1 MPMFDQF
8 GSNGGFLVIM
18 QILSALQATAQ
29 EDSRIIRSQLL
40 LLAITI
46 LSDAITYSRANLE
59 NFKQMP
65 GWDKFLDA
73 LRFAA
78 EASARHG
85 VVSRTSALLIGLA
98 MGDVAGGVQHFGT
111 VYQKIR
117 ELQNLG
123 EDVDA
128 VRKQLTPL
136 KQHTVLHPRA
146 IDGALNMA
154 ASDQGTILTCY
165 ALLHD
170 LLDEPRNIAVLSRS
184 ATVSRMLQIWI
195 EEESCSSSDCKLIS
209 AWRENLLRILL
220 RDGIRSSDDLR
231 SVFHQLQT
239 HSINHQLRVLNV
251 MRSIAHDAYRPS
263 ALTFSPTSSPGGG
276 GAYIASLNR
285 AFPETPESSD
295 GFTMQL
301 VIRINRVQGNG
312 ILNLVTLSNSLR
324 LGMDLNSCQLIYH
337 TDTTVSIPRST
348 LALRKWHHIVLTHAR
363 SKTQSPA
370 VVHVYINGQR
380 LTSFPAAYPASRDQ
394 VSVLLGSAPNQP
406 GIIGAASASASWSLS
421 SFFLLDGV
429 LPSSIPLLLTV
440 LPPQYKGNFQGRLS
454 DFLTPQGRTRMQLR
468 LDQLAA
474 ATANSNGKQARP
486 TESRALTALRKALFD
501 TGSEILPI
509 NRFYAHLQAAQ
520 TLRTTSG
527 VFLQNKTLPSM
538 HKTAQLSLHHARIFG
553 VPTILVPRDVG
564 DGIWAIGG
572 VPCLLQ
578 IIERSSS
585 SAALETCT
593 CFFLELV
600 GRTWRL
606 ADDAERID
614 AYSILGLLLREKTG
628 MLTEAIL
635 AALLDAC
642 DVGNALCNRSLYR
655 TVILDACLWAQ
666 APVEVQ
672 IAYLAHFPKLFSGQF
687 ASYNANQLVRVHL
700 LQTLLYFARLASSR
714 IHCWEPQIAD
724 AIQAVL
730 QACGSAKTI
739 QALLLF
745 LITFLPPWSPP
756 QCLCGTT
763 KTDLDSDSHVECA
776 RALVPLA
783 QAAPDPQ
790 LASLAHVLMARFMDV
805 TIEDSGRIERLA
817 QCTSSRW
824 ILLLLRPG
832 IAPEIA
838 SQALVLTEKLL
849 DHRRFMDQ
857 WSAHHGFRVL
867 ERTLP
872 LMWDEPEVFPSLWRM
887 LLGPRQE
894 KASLYAT
901 FAPQSTSTS
910 LRCLPALRII
920 LQCIAEAIANLP
932 SHSHLRRAS
941 FSDLS
946 QVPSRSMNNVLLQE
960 SVQLLVEYASHPEV
974 TRILLLA
981 PTLLCIFQSI
991 MPLWTSEKYVQ
1002 CEVHESVQRRLC
1014 NQLLQMLAK
1023 QISHSILTSGTLSLL
1038 TTAHKAMPTSDPY
1051 YQSQL
1056 CAQIYTE
1063 VLRCLLPLRSKE
1075 LKDLAMVA
1083 SLLKLASN
1091 ESIANESLQTEIFCG
1106 AAHLLDLAALQG
1118 NGLLPQRIAASVSIA
1133 LRRNVLHSLYSTPID
1148 APSSPAFMFCAT
1160 YWSSLDPDE
1169 EFAQCIAN
1177 RSIARIS
1184 AIWDSDVATVLLL
1197 LNETHPNV
1205 IAHGD
1210 LSNLIQ
1216 AIGDNR
1222 SISLPTVPFVDAWQ
1236 LAVQDQ
1242 DEFQRSLRMDRIR
1255 QLKMSLCRASP
1266 RAESL
1271 LATHSRMTQ
1280 WYATITEA
1288 DRIRFH
1294 RYAQDLRDDALVAR
1308 HHWDELRISLQLQ
1321 QGRPHDW
1328 ALDSVEG
1335 PRRMRMKLLP
1345 IASDDTVPTN
1355 STEHPEVLSEL
1366 SSIAQEEVGSLSDA
1380 TMLDDVHVAA
1390 KVQARD
1396 SPTKED
1402 TLPIYDA
1409 DHGDSS
1415 KEDVQPVDFVE
1426 DIGDTYRSILRSLHP
1441 SDTIQGTINVSRA
1454 VGVQAR
1460 SCLLV
1465 GGTHHLYLFDDYF
1478 QRPNGDIV
1486 PIKHVSLSERD
1497 KLVTAAFAS
1506 AALPGGSYG
1515 SDAILSW
1522 KWSATTLCLRRA
1534 WLHRN
1539 TAIELFFADGQSCLL
1554 LLADS
1559 EDFDRALKLLRSKA
1573 RHAFIQAE
1581 AIADQ
1586 LRELPIGPPATQ
1598 RITGALR
1605 RTNSIGATMRAWQ
1618 LGHISNAA
1626 YLMALNNSAGRTLND
1641 LTQYPVFPW
1650 VLADYT
1656 STQLDLDAKSS
1667 FRDMSRPMG
1676 AQTVARRKESIERYQ
1691 QLLEVHMDPFHYG
1704 THYSTAAS
1712 VCGFLVRLRPFA
1724 QWFIELQGGTF
1735 DLADR
1740 MFASVHRA
1748 WDSASQKAR
1757 GDVRELIPEFF
1768 YLPEMFMNSN
1778 QFALGRTQA
1787 GVSVDD
1793 VELPPWAHDDP
1804 WLFVQRNREALES
1817 PWISAHLPL
1826 WIDLVFGYKA
1836 QGQAAVDALNVFHPL
1851 SYANTVDID
1860 KIASPME
1867 REATAQV
1874 IHNFGQTPRNI
1885 FRHPHPA
1892 RQIKQEA
1899 DLAKTPH
1906 LLISSRVPLAQHGAA
1921 IHSLVGTLPSIRAGR
1936 ATEVLLP
1943 NAVLD
1948 FALPNGSIQIT
1959 TESNNGKPFIVEQL
1973 VSSRITTI
1981 TAIASTHIAVGADDG
1996 TVQLYALQSNPCR
2009 LDLLANWPGHRQS
2022 VLCATSSAAW
2032 KLVVTGGTDHSAMVW
2047 DVTRK
2052 RHLRTLRGHAQAVH
2066 HVAIDDERGW
2076 IATAAGDEIC
2086 VWSMNGHL
2094 LLRQSTRSATRQA
2107 LTSLAFCA
2115 RDFHSG
2121 CLAIVITGHVGQVL
2135 IWRVVSNHEATAK
2148 HVPRWRLE
2156 LQVSLPARTQAAIT
2170 AMKVYQQD
2178 KLCTADEKGDVYIW
2192 SLPGAALC
2200 LYSSDSH
2207 CMNEECGKR
2216 FGFLEQKRTCGCCGA
2231 VFCSACT
2238 TPHQSTRIC
2247 IYCAQVLSERG
2258 LEMDTKRATLSAH
2271 P

>member
-1 MPMFDQF
+1 MPLFDQF

-18 QILSALQATAQ
+18 QLLSALQASGQ

-40 LLAITI
+40 LLAITM

-59 NFKQMP
+59 IFKQMP

-73 LRFAA
+73 LRSAA

-85 VVSRTSALLIGLA
+85 VVCRTTALLFGLA
-98 MGDVAGGVQHFGT
+98 MGDVAGGVQHFGNVHQQIQT
-111 VYQKIR
+111 
-117 ELQNLG
+117 LQNLDQG
-123 EDVDA
+123 VDA

-146 IDGALNMA
+146 IDGALNIA
-154 ASDQGTILTCY
+154 ASDEGTILTCY
-165 ALLHD
+165 AVLHD
-170 LLDEPRNIAVLSRS
+170 LLDEPRNIAILSRS
-184 ATVSRMLQIWI
+184 STVSRMLQTWI
-195 EEESCSSSDCKLIS
+195 EEESCSSSDRKLIS
-209 AWRENLLRILL
+209 SWREDLLRILL
-220 RDGIRSSDDLR
+220 RDGIRSSDDLK
-231 SVFHQLQT
+231 SIFHQLQT
-239 HSINHQLRVLNV
+239 HPIDHQLRLLNL
-251 MRSIAHDAYRPS
+251 MRRIAHEAYRPS
-263 ALTFSPTSSPGGG
+263 AFTFSPTCSPGGG
-276 GAYIASLNR
+276 GALIASLNR
-285 AFPETPESSD
+285 AFPEVADSSD

-312 ILNLVTLSNSLR
+312 TLNFVTLGNNLK
-324 LGMDLNSCQLIYH
+324 LGMDLKSCQLMYH
-337 TDTTVSIPRST
+337 TDTTVSIPRTT
-348 LALRKWHHIVLTHAR
+348 LALKKWHHIVMTHAR
-363 SKTQSPA
+363 SKTQSPT

-380 LTSFPAAYPASRDQ
+380 LTSFPAAYPASMDQ
-394 VSVLLGSAPNQP
+394 APVLLGSAPKQP

-429 LPSSIPLLLTV
+429 LPSSIPSLLTV

-474 ATANSNGKQARP
+474 ATANHNGKQARP
-486 TESRALTALRKALFD
+486 IESRALYALRKALFD
-501 TGSEILPI
+501 SGSEILPM

-520 TLRTTSG
+520 TLRTSSG
-527 VFLQNKTLPSM
+527 VFLLNKTMPSM
-538 HKTAQLSLHHARIFG
+538 HTAAQPSLYHARLLG

-564 DGIWAIGG
+564 DGIWTIGG
-572 VPCLLQ
+572 VSCLLQ
-578 IIERSSS
+578 IIERASS
-585 SAALETCT
+585 SAALEAST

-600 GRTWRL
+600 RRTWRL

-614 AYSILGLLLREKTG
+614 AYSILSLMLREKTG
-628 MLTEAIL
+628 MLTETIL

-642 DVGNALCNRSLYR
+642 DVGNALCNRPLYR
-655 TVILDACLWAQ
+655 AVLLDACLWAQ
-666 APVEVQ
+666 APVNVQ
-672 IAYLAHFPKLFSGQF
+672 IAYLAHFPKLFGGQF
-687 ASYNANQLVRVHL
+687 ASYNASQLVRVHV
-700 LQTLLYFARLASSR
+700 LQTLLYFARLASSHS
-714 IHCWEPQIAD
+714 HCWEPQMAN
-724 AIQAVL
+724 AVQAVL
-730 QACGSAKTI
+730 QACGTAKTI

-756 QCLCGTT
+756 QFLCGTT
-763 KTDLDSDSHVECA
+763 TTDLDSDSQVECA
-776 RALVPLA
+776 RALVPPA
-783 QAAPDPQ
+783 KAGSDPN
-790 LASLAHVLMARFMDV
+790 LTSLAHVLMARFTDV
-805 TIEDSGRIERLA
+805 TIENSGRIERLA
-817 QCTSSRW
+817 QCTSTRW

-832 IAPEIA
+832 IAPEIV

-849 DHRRFMDQ
+849 DHQRFMDQ

-872 LMWDEPEVFPSLWRM
+872 LMWDDPEVFPSLWRM
-887 LLGPRQE
+887 LLGPRQR

-910 LRCLPALRII
+910 LRCIPALRII
-920 LQCIAEAIANLP
+920 LLCIAEAIANLP
-932 SHSHLRRAS
+932 SHSHQRRAS

-946 QVPSRSMNNVLLQE
+946 QIPTQSMNLVLLQE

-974 TRILLLA
+974 SRILLLA
-981 PTLLCIFQSI
+981 PTLLCIFQSV
-991 MPLWTSEKYVQ
+991 MPLWTSEKYDHGEVQ
-1002 CEVHESVQRRLC
+1002 DSVQRRLC
-1014 NQLLQMLAK
+1014 NQLLQMLAG
-1023 QISHSILTSGTLSLL
+1023 QISHSILASGTLSLL

-1063 VLRCLLPLRSKE
+1063 VLRCLLPLRSNE
-1075 LKDLAMVA
+1075 LKTLAMLA

-1091 ESIANESLQTEIFCG
+1091 ESIANEQLQTEIFCA
-1106 AAHLLDLAALQG
+1106 AAHLLDLATLQG
-1118 NGLLPQRIAASVSIA
+1118 NGVLPQRIAASLSIA

-1160 YWSSLDPDE
+1160 YWSSLETDE
-1169 EFAQCIAN
+1169 AFAQCIAN

-1197 LNETHPNV
+1197 LSETNP
-1205 IAHGD
+1205 D
-1210 LSNLIQ
+1210 LIVQGNLGELIQ
-1216 AIGDNR
+1216 AIGDDR
-1222 SISLPTVPFVDAWQ
+1222 SVSLPSIPFADAWQ
-1236 LAVQDQ
+1236 FAVQDQ
-1242 DEFQRSLRMDRIR
+1242 DHFQRSLRVDRIR
-1255 QLKMSLCRASP
+1255 QLKTSLCRPSP
-1266 RAESL
+1266 RAQSL

-1280 WYATITEA
+1280 WHATITEA
-1288 DRIRFH
+1288 DRIRFN
-1294 RYAQDLRDDALVAR
+1294 RYAQDLWDDTLLAR
-1308 HHWDELRISLQLQ
+1308 QHWDELRTTLQLQ

-1355 STEHPEVLSEL
+1355 SAVDTTILSGL
-1366 SSIAQEEVGSLSDA
+1366 STIAQEEVGSVSDA
-1380 TMLDDVHVAA
+1380 TMLDDVQVAA
-1390 KVQARD
+1390 KLQASD
-1396 SPTKED
+1396 TPTKGD
-1402 TLPIYDA
+1402 TLQSYDA
-1409 DHGDSS
+1409 DLRETS
-1415 KEDVQPVDFVE
+1415 KEELQPVDFVE
-1426 DIGDTYRSILRSLHP
+1426 DIGDTYRSVLRSLHP
-1441 SDTIQGTINVSRA
+1441 SDTIQGTINASRA
-1454 VGVQAR
+1454 HGVQAR

-1465 GGTHHLYLFDDYF
+1465 GGTHYLYLFDDYF

-1486 PIKHVSLSERD
+1486 PMKNAPLSERD

-1506 AALPGGSYG
+1506 ASLPASSYG
-1515 SDAILSW
+1515 SNAILSW
-1522 KWSATTLCLRRA
+1522 KWSAMTLCLRRA

-1539 TAIELFFADGQSCLL
+1539 TALELFFADGQSCLL

-1559 EDFDRALKLLRSKA
+1559 TDFDRALNLLRSKA
-1573 RHAFIQAE
+1573 RHALIQAE

-1626 YLMALNNSAGRTLND
+1626 YLMALNTSAGRTLND

-1656 STQLDLDAKSS
+1656 SAQLDLNTESS

-1724 QWFIELQGGTF
+1724 EWFMELQGGTF

-1748 WDSASQKAR
+1748 WDSASQRAR

-1787 GVSVDD
+1787 GVCVDD

-1817 PWISAHLPL
+1817 PLISAHLPL

-1860 KIASPME
+1860 KITSPME

-1874 IHNFGQTPRNI
+1874 IHNFGQTPRNL

-1892 RQIKQEA
+1892 RQITQEA
-1899 DLAKTPH
+1899 DLVKTPH
-1906 LLISSRVPLAQHGAA
+1906 LLISSRAPLAQYRAA
-1921 IHSLVGTLPSIRAGR
+1921 IHSLVGTLPSIRGGL
-1936 ATEVLLP
+1936 ATQVVLPSAL
-1943 NAVLD
+1943 LD
-1948 FALPNGSIQIT
+1948 YALPDGSIQIT
-1959 TESNNGKPFIVEQL
+1959 TESNNCKPFIVEQL

-1981 TAIASTHIAVGADDG
+1981 TAVASTHIAVGADDG
-1996 TVQLYALQSNPCR
+1996 TVQLYALQSNPYR
-2009 LDLLANWPGHRQS
+2009 LDLLANWPGHKQS

-2032 KLVVTGGTDHSAMVW
+2032 KLVVTGGRDHSAMVW
-2047 DVTRK
+2047 DVTRR

-2121 CLAIVITGHVGQVL
+2121 CLAVLITGHVGQVL

-2156 LQVSLPARTQAAIT
+2156 LQVSLPARTEAAIT
-2170 AMKVYQQD
+2170 AIKVCQQD
-2178 KLCTADEKGDVYIW
+2178 KLCTANEDGDVL
-2192 SLPGAALC
+2192 SQ
-2200 LYSSDSH
+2200 
-2207 CMNEECGKR
+2207 R
-2216 FGFLEQKRTCGCCGA
+2216 GFE
-2231 VFCSACT
+2231 
-2238 TPHQSTRIC
+2238 I
-2247 IYCAQVLSERG
+2247 
-2258 LEMDTKRATLSAH
+2258 
-2271 P
+2271 